1 MDDPSLS
8 MINDSIT
15 QPTDF
20 SWETFPAKLSVIR
33 WFSLSNISSVET
45 AKSRYIWRN
54 YLPEAQNIDS
64 YKQDCKGVDKIPTFT
79 SAISVSPVRH
89 ILCLAITPENMSF
102 LFDIN

>member
-45 AKSRYIWRN
+45 ATDKWRN
-54 YLPEAQNIDS
+54 YSPEAQNIDS
-64 YKQDCKGVDKIPTFT
+64 YKQDSNVVDKIPTFT

-89 ILCLAITPENMSF
+89 ILCLATTAENMSF
-102 LFDIN
+102 ILN

>member
-15 QPTDF
+15 QPTDL

-45 AKSRYIWRN
+45 ATDIYGEITCPKLKTS
-54 YLPEAQNIDS
+54 S

-89 ILCLAITPENMSF
+89 ILCFAITPENMSF
-102 LFDIN
+102 LLDIN